1 LLQAYFPHR
10 FANTGQP
17 LQCPSTID
25 RRSCVRL
32 FIGLLGVLSLSRI
45 PGARQGSLAAAQLQS
60 WLQHF
65 GPGRLG
71 EPAALSRLGAIYLA
85 AHPGEQ
91 EPERLSRL
99 ILRDSAAPVESV
111 LIERIAQDWS
121 KHDVTQVEGWVLSR
135 TEARICAA
143 LHLMGR

>member
-1 LLQAYFPHR
+1 M
-10 FANTGQP
+10 
-17 LQCPSTID
+17 D
-25 RRSCVRL
+25 RRGCVRL
-32 FIGLLGVLSLSRI
+32 FISLLGVLALGRTAA
-45 PGARQGSLAAAQLQS
+45 ARADSLAAARLLS
-60 WLQHF
+60 WLQNF

-111 LIERIAQDWS
+111 LVERIAHDWS
-121 KHDVTQVEGWVLSR
+121 SHDVTQVAGWVLSR
-135 TEARICAA
+135 TEARVCAA
-143 LHLMGR
+143 LHLMER

>member
-1 LLQAYFPHR
+1 
-10 FANTGQP
+10 
-17 LQCPSTID
+17 
-25 RRSCVRL
+25 VRL
-32 FIGLLGVLSLSRI
+32 FISLLGVLSLSRI
-45 PGARQGSLAAAQLQS
+45 PGAPEGSFAAAQLRS

-65 GPGRLG
+65 GPARLG
-71 EPAALSRLGAIYLA
+71 DPAALGRLGAISLA

-91 EPERLSRL
+91 QPERLSRL

-121 KHDVTQVEGWVLSR
+121 QHDVTQVEGWVLSR